1 MAVIT
6 IKVVDR
12 KGDTLTE
19 KSAPEQVSLV
29 YDGLYQEGDIIL
41 VETDRPQQFCV
52 VHLEDT
58 MPPALVFLP
67 GGAMEFPI
75 PPADNR
81 MNYNPRSFVGRRHLL
96 SARCAAAE
104 ELKGPRN
111 LAFNPYD
118 CHGENGMY
126 PHASANVETR
136 GEAVFAARNAVDGFF
151 ENDSHGEWPYQSWG
165 INRDTNAAMKL
176 EFGRPVRVKGLRLT
190 LRADFPHDSWWTRV
204 TVRFSDGSQERL
216 ALEKTALPQKF
227 DITPRV
233 VNELTLCELIKAEDE
248 SPFPALTQIEVGGE
262 EYDADHAT
270 ETQL

>member
-81 MNYNPRSFVGRRHLL
+81 MNYNPRSFVGRWHLL

-118 CHGENGMY
+118 CHGENGVY
-126 PHASANVETR
+126 PTPPPMWKRGARRCLPHGTRWMDSLRMTPMGSGLTRAGAS
-136 GEAVFAARNAVDGFF
+136 
-151 ENDSHGEWPYQSWG
+151 
-165 INRDTNAAMKL
+165 
-176 EFGRPVRVKGLRLT
+176 
-190 LRADFPHDSWWTRV
+190 
-204 TVRFSDGSQERL
+204 
-216 ALEKTALPQKF
+216 
-227 DITPRV
+227 
-233 VNELTLCELIKAEDE
+233 
-248 SPFPALTQIEVGGE
+248 
-262 EYDADHAT
+262 T
-270 ETQL
+270 ETPTQP